1 MLIPTALSALLSAC
15 APMVAPST
23 MESVITVE
31 SSGNPYAIGVV
42 GGRLARQPKNM
53 SEAIAT
59 AQMLEQ
65 NGWNY
70 SVGHA
75 QVNKHNFKKYGLTLE
90 TAFEPCANL
99 NAGGR
104 ILQACYESSVKTAAG
119 NGNKNF
125 HLARA
130 FSCYYSGRLDSNEGH
145 QYARKVFSARP
156 IMRPTIAEN

>member
-1 MLIPTALSALLSAC
+1 MILPTALSSLLAAC

-42 GGRLARQPKNM
+42 GGRLARQPRNM
-53 SEAIAT
+53 AEAIAT
-59 AQMLEQ
+59 ARMLEQ

-75 QVNKHNFKKYGLTLE
+75 QVNKHNFGKYGLTLE
-90 TAFEPCANL
+90 SAFDPCTNL
-99 NAGGR
+99 NAGAR
-104 ILQACYESSVKTAAG
+104 ILQACYANSVKTAS
-119 NGNKNF
+119 NSNPNF

-130 FSCYYSGRLDSNEGH
+130 FSCYYTGRLDSSEGF

-156 IMRPTIAEN
+156 IARTTIAGN